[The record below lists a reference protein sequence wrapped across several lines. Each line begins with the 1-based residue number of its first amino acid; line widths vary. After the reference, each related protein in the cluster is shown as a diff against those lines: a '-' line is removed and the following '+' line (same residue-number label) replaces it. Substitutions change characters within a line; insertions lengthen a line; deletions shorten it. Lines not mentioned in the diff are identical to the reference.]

1 MRESESQDQFGDERP
16 VGEKVFFVRLGKQTE
31 TKLWLLETKAA
42 AAFGEIGFTPLSFL
56 VENKG
61 LGLINQLTRL
71 YFKQKRILLK
81 FYLWCFVCCR
91 EKLCNY

>member
-1 MRESESQDQFGDERP
+1 MNVQLG
-16 VGEKVFFVRLGKQTE
+16 KKCFFVRLGKQTE

-71 YFKQKRILLK
+71 HFKQKRILLK
-81 FYLWCFVCCR
+81 FYLWCFVCWKAVKSNDECFF
-91 EKLCNY
+91 NYVTY

>member
-1 MRESESQDQFGDERP
+1 MNVQLG
-16 VGEKVFFVRLGKQTE
+16 KKCFFVRLGKQTE

-71 YFKQKRILLK
+71 YFKQKKNSAQVLSVVFCVLEGSEVK
-81 FYLWCFVCCR
+81 
-91 EKLCNY
+91 